1 MNFLKFNKY
10 LKSDNDG
17 TFWPGYIEIPDDEG
31 LASEF
36 DTDNEDKGNRF
47 ISNPRVFTGLGLLLV
62 VSLLF
67 LNKTSAF
74 ILLILVALIS
84 TKEWFDIFDYGVI
97 IPYPLLLYASL
108 APLVIAYFYGC
119 LLYTSPSPRDLKL
132 SRMPSS
138 A

>member
-1 MNFLKFNKY
+1 MFTSIL
-10 LKSDNDG
+10 
-17 TFWPGYIEIPDDEG
+17 
-31 LASEF
+31 
-36 DTDNEDKGNRF
+36 
-47 ISNPRVFTGLGLLLV
+47 RVFTGLGLLLV

-108 APLVIAYFYGC
+108 APLVIE
-119 LLYTSPSPRDLKL
+119 
-132 SRMPSS
+132 
-138 A
+138 

>member
-1 MNFLKFNKY
+1 MSFLKFNKY
-10 LKSDNDG
+10 LQSDNDG

-31 LASEF
+31 LPSEF

-74 ILLILVALIS
+74 VLLILVALIS
-84 TKEWFDIFDYGVI
+84 TKEWFDIFDYGEI

-108 APLVIAYFYGC
+108 APLVIAYF
-119 LLYTSPSPRDLKL
+119 L
-132 SRMPSS
+132 SLIHI
-138 A
+138 

>member
-1 MNFLKFNKY
+1 MSFLKFNKY
-10 LKSDNDG
+10 LQSDNDG

-31 LASEF
+31 LPSEY
-36 DTDNEDKGNRF
+36 DTDNEDKRNRF
-47 ISNPRVFTGLGLLLV
+47 TSNPRVFTGLGLLFV

-108 APLVIAYFYGC
+108 APLVIAYFYG
-119 LLYTSPSPRDLKL
+119 LENL
-132 SRMPSS
+132 SLIHI
-138 A
+138 

>member
-10 LKSDNDG
+10 LQSDNDG

-31 LASEF
+31 LPSEY

-47 ISNPRVFTGLGLLLV
+47 TSNPRVFTGLGLLLV

-108 APLVIAYFYGC
+108 APLVIAYFYG
-119 LLYTSPSPRDLKL
+119 LDDL
-132 SRMPSS
+132 
-138 A
+138 

>member
-31 LASEF
+31 LPSEN
-36 DTDNEDKGNRF
+36 DIDNEDKGNRF
-47 ISNPRVFTGLGLLLV
+47 TSNPRVFTGLGLLLV

-97 IPYPLLLYASL
+97 IPYPLLLHHL
-108 APLVIAYFYGC
+108 
-119 LLYTSPSPRDLKL
+119 
-132 SRMPSS
+132 
-138 A
+138 